1 MMTHETQQHPKRSLL
16 FLLAVLLLLLTSL
29 ASCSRRNQYEDQLE
43 SIKDTQPEIPL
54 EEQTAKD
61 GFIGSP
67 SEDYALP
74 IIKKNRRNALFFGED
89 RRRA

>member
-1 MMTHETQQHPKRSLL
+1 MKK
-16 FLLAVLLLLLTSL
+16 LLLIALAAAILTASL

-43 SIKDTQPEIPL
+43 SMKDTRPEIPL